1 MHQILFRTWAVS
13 NSVKVRLLF
22 LMERE
27 RKQSTNKR
35 TRWFQLSFLQGR
47 KCVAMGL
54 LKTNW
59 FRSHG
64 LGREETAEVGR
75 GQLLKLLEAPV
86 RSKGFVLS
94 QWSPTGRL
102 RKRGRT
108 LEGRRGS
115 ILSIKKV
122 IPSCREQIWSRGSHW
137 DVSVTE
143 QHRLMAYK
151 TRGTYSWPFWRLSF
165 QKPKV
170 TRD

>member
-1 MHQILFRTWAVS
+1 MNQLLFRTWVVS
-13 NSVKVRLLF
+13 NSVKVGLLF

-27 RKQSTNKR
+27 RKQSTNKW

-47 KCVAMGL
+47 KCVAMRFL
-54 LKTNW
+54 ETNW
-59 FRSHG
+59 FRCHG
-64 LGREETAEVGR
+64 LGREETTEVGR

-94 QWSPTGRL
+94 QWSPTGGL
-102 RKRGRT
+102 WKRGRT

-122 IPSCREQIWSRGSHW
+122 ILSCREKIWSRGSHW

-143 QHRLMAYK
+143 KHRLMAYK
-151 TRGTYSWPFWRLSF
+151 TKGTYFWPFWRLSF
-165 QKPKV
+165 QKLKV